1 MLASPMEIL
10 ELKDGESVSLHVMSF
25 QIDDAIIKPA
35 HAPGGK
41 VIRVMR
47 LHVEKADKPL
57 FPQYWDVTG
66 AGAIAQ
72 LTPLLDG
79 GLHRNRVVKIT
90 AFGEGAKKRHSVEVV

>member
-1 MLASPMEIL
+1 MLSSPMEIL
-10 ELKDGESVSLHVMSF
+10 ELNDGESVSLHVNAY

-41 VIRVMR
+41 VIRVLR
-47 LHVEKADKPL
+47 LHVSKEDKPM

-72 LTPLLDG
+72 LTPMLDA
-79 GLHRNRVVKIT
+79 GLHRDRVIKIL
-90 AFGEGAKKRHSVEVV
+90 AAGEGVKKRHAVEVI